1 MLKSPHTAW
10 EINMTDQKKPE
21 KISDEDLDAAAGGVA
36 SNAGGN
42 PEGLRRQGTGI
53 WTRDPGHG
61 LSTDG
66 DNPQGVASQAGS
78 NPEGS

>member
-1 MLKSPHTAW
+1 
-10 EINMTDQKKPE
+10 MTDQKKPTE
-21 KISDEDLDAAAGGVA
+21 VADEGLDAAVGGVQ
-36 SNAGGN
+36 SQAGSN

-66 DNPQGVASQAGS
+66 DNPQGVASSADG
-78 NPEGS
+78 NPEG